1 MEQRLQKIL
10 SEAGVCSRRKAEEY
24 LLAGRVSVNGNVA
37 ALGDKADPD
46 RDRVAVD
53 GRPLSP
59 GAERTYL
66 MLHKP
71 RGYVT
76 TLSDEKGRKTVA
88 QLVADCPARVW
99 PVGRLDMD
107 SEGLLL
113 LTDDGE
119 LTHLLT
125 HPSHEV
131 EKEYRVHVA
140 GDVAAALPMLRRPI
154 RSDGEV
160 LTADR
165 VEQIGPGCAD
175 GGDPPGKE
183 PPGAPHVRCGGAER
197 APADP
202 RPGGKTS
209 AGRAEAGGLAG
220 PEPGGSRAAAAGVN
234 LQAARRDLQKSRKN
248 PHVVGAGTA
257 QFRKTGKVLAIFRRR
272 RYDNFY

>member
-37 ALGDKADPD
+37 ALGDKADPE

-131 EKEYRVHVA
+131 EKE
-140 GDVAAALPMLRRPI
+140 
-154 RSDGEV
+154 
-160 LTADR
+160 
-165 VEQIGPGCAD
+165 
-175 GGDPPGKE
+175 
-183 PPGAPHVRCGGAER
+183 
-197 APADP
+197 
-202 RPGGKTS
+202 
-209 AGRAEAGGLAG
+209 
-220 PEPGGSRAAAAGVN
+220 
-234 LQAARRDLQKSRKN
+234 
-248 PHVVGAGTA
+248 
-257 QFRKTGKVLAIFRRR
+257 
-272 RYDNFY
+272 